1 MAKQQG
7 EQNIFKS
14 LFSNKSFFNPDKQNL
29 LRYLFVLALVGV
41 FFMLVGDL
49 FRTEPNN
56 TKDSNAN
63 KNSNVEI
70 SEVNCSGEERLE
82 KKLASI
88 LAQISGVGSVTVNIT
103 LETGPEY
110 IYARDE
116 NESKKTILEEDKAG
130 GTRETN
136 QYEHRSEIV
145 VLNQGGANKAVIK
158 KEIQP
163 QIRGVL
169 VVAEGAHNS
178 HIKADLIAA
187 VKVGLGIKSYKI
199 KVLAKE
205 R

>member
-1 MAKQQG
+1 MAKQQD
-7 EQNIFKS
+7 EQNIFSS
-14 LFSNKSFFNPDKQNL
+14 LFSNQSFFNKDKQNL
-29 LRYLFVLALVGV
+29 LRYLFVLVLVGV
-41 FFMLVGDL
+41 FFMLVSNL
-49 FRTEPNN
+49 FSPESNN
-56 TKDSNAN
+56 KESNSKTDNNLELAKVN
-63 KNSNVEI
+63 YSVE
-70 SEVNCSGEERLE
+70 EKLE
-82 KKLASI
+82 KKLESI

-110 IYARDE
+110 IYARDK
-116 NESKKTILEEDKAG
+116 NDAKKKILEEDKSG
-130 GTRETN
+130 GTRETD
-136 QYEHRSEIV
+136 QFETRSEIV
-145 VLNQGGANKAVIK
+145 VLNQGGTNKAVIK

-187 VKVGLGIKSYKI
+187 VKIGLGIESYKI